1 MADKKEYPEHIRQAV
16 DLIAAIL
23 LMLSTI
29 SPPLSYF
36 IKPRLYMSTA
46 HITICEILHQ

>member
-23 LMLSTI
+23 RR
-29 SPPLSYF
+29 
-36 IKPRLYMSTA
+36 IKASQLDKLPV
-46 HITICEILHQ
+46 

>member
-23 LMLSTI
+23 RR
-29 SPPLSYF
+29 
-36 IKPRLYMSTA
+36 IKASRLDKSSV
-46 HITICEILHQ
+46 

>member
-23 LMLSTI
+23 RRIRENRLDK
-29 SPPLSYF
+29 SPV
-36 IKPRLYMSTA
+36 
-46 HITICEILHQ
+46 

>member
-23 LMLSTI
+23 RRINASRLDKLQN
-29 SPPLSYF
+29 PC
-36 IKPRLYMSTA
+36 LYMKKAKGVT
-46 HITICEILHQ
+46 T